1 MYHIEVLPTS
11 NSRSAPGYTYI
22 ADAHYIDPSKA
33 PILPSS
39 NSRKRARIST
49 AAHPNNPYNTSS
61 PSSHNKNDTDGD
73 GRVNGV
79 SARQASKIAKHIA
92 DLDRENH
99 KDVAAI
105 VVPGKSKD
113 VALRGISHE
122 KGRVM
127 TSGVR
132 KILGSQKAWANWLG
146 DEEAALALK
155 GGLSGGGAAMSG
167 GGGTTVVGGVVA
179 GGAVTVE
186 RKDVPMTA
194 AERKRIRDRESKA
207 LKRRKSGLRGV
218 ENVDAQEEEKAKA
231 KEQDVNVDAEGRGE
245 TTDVNVNPED
255 ASSQPQPAQQAQQSP
270 YPAIDPGAFINT
282 DESDDPSLL
291 PPLPTQAQIMALL
304 AQPPLSYN
312 ASRAAPSTSTAPPRK
327 FCEICGYWGRV
338 VCVKCGARVCGIE
351 CKEAHDESR
360 CLKFYA

>member
-1 MYHIEVLPTS
+1 MYHIEVLPSS
-11 NSRSAPGYTYI
+11 NSRSAPGYTYV

-39 NSRKRARIST
+39 NSRKRARIQT
-49 AAHPNNPYNTSS
+49 ASNPNNPYAT
-61 PSSHNKNDTDGD
+61 PSASTTNKPDTDGD
-73 GRVNGV
+73 GRINGV

-99 KDVAAI
+99 KDVAPI

-113 VALRGISHE
+113 VALRGVSHE

-146 DEEAALALK
+146 DEEAALALR
-155 GGLSGGGAAMSG
+155 GGA
-167 GGGTTVVGGVVA
+167 GGTSGSAGVLSDVGS
-179 GGAVTVE
+179 GAVGVE
-186 RKDVPMTA
+186 KKDAPMTA

-218 ENVDAQEEEKAKA
+218 ENVDVESAPSQSVNTDATLGGGEAM
-231 KEQDVNVDAEGRGE
+231 DVDIQ
-245 TTDVNVNPED
+245 PED
-255 ASSQPQPAQQAQQSP
+255 AQPQAQPVQPAQPS
-270 YPAIDPGAFINT
+270 AFLPIT
-282 DESDDPSLL
+282 TDDPDEEPSRL
-291 PPLPTQAQIMALL
+291 PPLPTQAEIMALL
-304 AQPPLSYN
+304 AHPPLSYN

-327 FCEICGYWGRV
+327 FCEMCGYWGRV